1 LACKKYGSD
10 EVMQVIEDTI
20 ICYSSSGNTP
30 PLSIAKA
37 LVISAT
43 DKNIHLDCVYF
54 LLWREPDVLQK
65 LLSSTPVAVAGVMD
79 NSNNVDD
86 DDENNNVSNNDENDD
101 NLSKTK
107 TTNPK
112 K

>member
-1 LACKKYGSD
+1 MKIYACFLLVENTTKYL
-10 EVMQVIEDTI
+10 IA
-20 ICYSSSGNTP
+20 GNL
-30 PLSIAKA
+30 LSIAKA

-54 LLWREPDVLQK
+54 LLRREPDVLQK
-65 LLSSTPVAVAGVMD
+65 LLPSTPVAVAGVMD

>member
-86 DDENNNVSNNDENDD
+86 DDEKIMSV
-101 NLSKTK
+101 
-107 TTNPK
+107 TTMRMMTT
-112 K
+112 